1 MKYIYN
7 TEFHPSSPREDTKIS
22 TTKIAPNTLKIHQQF
37 CNNFFGLEVTSPP
50 FTTFLK
56 IRHNFYEQSSLQT
69 YPTCVLIIE

>member
-7 TEFHPSSPREDTKIS
+7 TEFHPSSPREETKIS

-37 CNNFFGLEVTSPP
+37 CNIFLGLEV
-50 FTTFLK
+50 TTFLK
-56 IRHNFYEQSSLQT
+56 IRHNFYEQSSLKT